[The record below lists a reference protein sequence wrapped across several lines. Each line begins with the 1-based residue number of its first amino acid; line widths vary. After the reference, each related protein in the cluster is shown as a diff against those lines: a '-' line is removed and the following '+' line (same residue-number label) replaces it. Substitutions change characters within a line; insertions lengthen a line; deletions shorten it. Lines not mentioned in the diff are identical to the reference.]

1 MKQYFK
7 GIHFNQS
14 FFKMDSFVY
23 VNTIV
28 CYLLWNKPPVLYAI
42 YGDVARTEY
51 HEESD
56 TIALLIKNNL

>member
-1 MKQYFK
+1 
-7 GIHFNQS
+7 
-14 FFKMDSFVY
+14 MDSFVY

-28 CYLLWNKPPVLYAI
+28 CYLFWNKPPVPYAI